1 MWKAINN
8 QIKSDF
14 RFEYSLIFSVSR
26 TDLYLALLLFF
37 GLETKVDKKNCHCI
51 FLTYTLMYV
60 IENIFFFQSFILYE
74 SL

>member
-14 RFEYSLIFSVSR
+14 RFENSLIFSVSR
-26 TDLYLALLLFF
+26 TDLYLALLFFF
-37 GLETKVDKKNCHCI
+37 GLETKVGKENCHCI
-51 FLTYTLMYV
+51 FLTYTLTYV
-60 IENIFFFQSFILYE
+60 VENNVFFSKFY